1 MIKLLFATFLFT
13 ADADS
18 LRLETINGK
27 QFIIHQIE
35 AKETLYSIS
44 RRYGVPVTT
53 IIESNDQSGG
63 SLAVGQLLKVPY
75 TSKTKSTKTTEPTS
89 VPALKSVNAMHVVA
103 AKETLYSIAR
113 QYSLTVDQLK
123 QWNNLTTDELK
134 LGQSLMVIQPK
145 YQSTATPITK
155 TPSEV
160 VPMKSVGAM
169 HTVVA
174 KETLYS
180 ISRQYNI
187 SVAQLKQW
195 NNLTSDELKLDQQL
209 MVVQPKYSSTVAVVP
224 TASTTPTNVT
234 PVSTTS
240 TNTMPATTPI
250 RISEK
255 VMGADEVKEEGTGDL
270 MSGTEGSRKYLAF
283 HRTAKIG
290 SVLKVRNQQNNREVF
305 VRVVGPMPVDAARDL
320 VIVVSKAALNR
331 LEAGEGK
338 FKVEVTYYQ

>member
-1 MIKLLFATFLFT
+1 MIKLLFATFLLT

-44 RRYGVPVTT
+44 RRYGVQVTA

-75 TSKTKSTKTTEPTS
+75 APKAKSAKPTEPTT
-89 VPALKSVNAMHVVA
+89 VPAMKSATAMHVVA

-113 QYSLTVDQLK
+113 QYSLSVDQLK

-134 LGQSLMVIQPK
+134 LGQSLIVIQPK
-145 YQSTATPITK
+145 YQSAATPITK

-160 VPMKSVGAM
+160 PAIKSASAM
-169 HTVVA
+169 HTVAA

-224 TASTTPTNVT
+224 TSSTTPTNVT

-255 VMGADEVKEEGTGDL
+255 VMGADEMKEEGNGDL

-305 VRVVGPMPVDAARDL
+305 VRVMGPMPADASSDL
-320 VIVVSKAALNR
+320 VIIVSKAAFNR

>member
-44 RRYGVPVTT
+44 RRYGVQVTA

-75 TSKTKSTKTTEPTS
+75 VPKSKNTKPTEPTTVS
-89 VPALKSVNAMHVVA
+89 AMKSANALHIVV
-103 AKETLYSIAR
+103 AKETLYSIAQ
-113 QYSLTVDQLK
+113 QYSLSVDQLK
-123 QWNNLTTDELK
+123 QWNNLTADELK
-134 LGQSLMVIQPK
+134 LGQSLIVIQPK
-145 YQSTATPITK
+145 YQSTAAPITK

-160 VPMKSVGAM
+160 PAMKGAGAM

-195 NNLTSDELKLDQQL
+195 NNLTTDELKLDQQL
-209 MVVQPKYSSTVAVVP
+209 IVVQPKYSTSAVAV
-224 TASTTPTNVT
+224 TSTPTNTAPATNVSPT
-234 PVSTTS
+234 NSSSTT
-240 TNTMPATTPI
+240 TTI

-255 VMGADEVKEEGTGDL
+255 VMGADEVKEEGNGDL
-270 MSGTEGSRKYLAF
+270 MSGTESSRKYLAF

-305 VRVVGPMPVDAARDL
+305 VRVVGPMPADATADL
-320 VIVVSKAALNR
+320 AIRISKAAFNR
-331 LEAGEGK
+331 LEAAEGK
-338 FKVEVTYYQ
+338 FKAEITYYQ